1 MSEFNGV
8 AVTVPKNVVHFGA
21 VTSEM
26 QRLYAEKNR
35 RYGNTFSRRFK
46 EFGML
51 SAVIRLDDKMERLK
65 YLCQAPQDCGDES
78 VRDTLIDLA
87 NYAVM
92 TIMELDSL
100 KEKSAETVS
109 EE

>member
-1 MSEFNGV
+1 MSEVNGV

-46 EFGML
+46 EYGML

-65 YLCQAPQDCGDES
+65 YLCQVPVDYGDES
-78 VRDTLIDLA
+78 MRDTLVDLA
-87 NYAVM
+87 NYAIM

-100 KEKSAETVS
+100 EEKRAKALSKK
-109 EE
+109 